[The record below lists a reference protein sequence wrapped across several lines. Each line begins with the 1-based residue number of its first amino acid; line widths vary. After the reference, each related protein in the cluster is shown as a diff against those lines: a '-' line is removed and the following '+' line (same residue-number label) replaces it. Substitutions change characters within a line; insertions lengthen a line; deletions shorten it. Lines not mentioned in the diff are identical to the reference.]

1 MISIKNEQE
10 IDLMRKSG
18 KITYEVLMN
27 LKNIIK
33 PGMTTKEIDKYVY
46 NLLIN
51 PLMWIL
57 L

>member
-18 KITYEVLMN
+18 RITYEVLMN
-27 LKNIIK
+27 LKDIIK

-46 NLLIN
+46 N
-51 PLMWIL
+51 
-57 L
+57 